1 MTSVSRVTASFIASC
16 VLLAFSFGGILHATI
31 SHDHTAQSDA
41 HEHSYGPSHEQHE
54 QDRQEESIVWQS
66 LHAAVRHEDKS
77 AISLLAAALILT
89 IIQGAIVSIRVRL
102 PMELIEVIGY
112 HLGAWLVRGIAP
124 YRRFS

>member
-1 MTSVSRVTASFIASC
+1 LASFVASC

-41 HEHSYGPSHEQHE
+41 HEHSYGPPHERYG
-54 QDRQEESIVWQS
+54 QDRQESIVWQS
-66 LHAAVRHEDKS
+66 LHAAVRHEDNS
-77 AISLLAAALILT
+77 AFSLLAAALILT
-89 IIQGAIVSIRVRL
+89 IIRGAVVSLRVRL